1 MPELTFSQPAKRSL
15 LLPIVLALAAL
26 AIAIAIAIHFF
37 PATTVNIDHLG
48 TKTLPT
54 HTVYKSQSIVLGP
67 DQSQDV
73 LFVAT
78 NLRVDNQL
86 RVPIYLDDFTLTFTN
101 PDGAEL
107 TAKATQKLDLPNVQT
122 SFPAL
127 APLVSTPLLRETT
140 LDPGKSAQGTI
151 LFSLPVPE
159 AMWNARKS
167 AVIKVDLYH
176 QPSLYLTVPKESR

>member
-1 MPELTFSQPAKRSL
+1 MPDPTFAQPARRSL
-15 LLPIVLALAAL
+15 LVPILLAIGALAVAV
-26 AIAIAIAIHFF
+26 AIAIHFF
-37 PATTVNIDHLG
+37 PATTVNIDHLE
-48 TKTLPT
+48 THTLPT

-107 TAKATQKLDLPNVQT
+107 TAKATQKLDLPNIET

-127 APLVSTPLLRETT
+127 RPLVPTPLLRETA
-140 LDPGKSAQGTI
+140 LDPGKAAQGTL
-151 LFSLPVPE
+151 LFSLPIPE
-159 AMWNARKS
+159 ATWNARKS
-167 AVIKVDLYH
+167 AIIKVDLYH
-176 QPSLYLTVPKESR
+176 QPSLYLTIPNTP